1 MAGRWVPLAEVAR
14 PHGVWGEVRL
24 KVYNSDSDLLFS
36 QTEVLVQA
44 PDRKDAMMQLES
56 VRGADTG
63 YLLAK
68 FRGVDGRD
76 AADHLRG
83 AAVCV
88 ERDRFPELD
97 EGEFYVCD
105 VIGARLVG
113 PRGGSSNGH
122 PLGEVADFVSY
133 PSADVLSSSS
143 AASPETQ
150 DRAAAHR
157 RLRRARR
164 HGFGRSGAPRGG
176 ARLDRGGQRGNEAS
190 CRLTSSRSF
199 RGCSRRFSKR
209 AWSGAPPEAAS
220 FACAPGARVD
230 FGIGRH
236 LKVDDTPYG
245 GGTGMVMRVECLVA
259 CMESLDQDRE
269 GGALAHRVLLTPQGR
284 PLSQMLL
291 RGSEAAQR

>member
-1 MAGRWVPLAEVAR
+1 MAGRWIPLAEVAR

-44 PDRKDAMMQLES
+44 PERKDVMMQVES

-88 ERDRFPELD
+88 ERERFPELD

-133 PSADVLSSSS
+133 PSADVLIIKLG
-143 AASPETQ
+143 AAPSTTIELPLVDDFVERVDTASGEVVL
-150 DRAAAHR
+150 RAEG
-157 RLRRARR
+157 L
-164 HGFGRSGAPRGG
+164 
-176 ARLDRGGQRGNEAS
+176 E
-190 CRLTSSRSF
+190 
-199 RGCSRRFSKR
+199 
-209 AWSGAPPEAAS
+209 WIEAAS
-220 FACAPGARVD
+220 AGSK
-230 FGIGRH
+230 RH
-236 LKVDDTPYG
+236 AD
-245 GGTGMVMRVECLVA
+245 
-259 CMESLDQDRE
+259 
-269 GGALAHRVLLTPQGR
+269 
-284 PLSQMLL
+284 
-291 RGSEAAQR
+291 